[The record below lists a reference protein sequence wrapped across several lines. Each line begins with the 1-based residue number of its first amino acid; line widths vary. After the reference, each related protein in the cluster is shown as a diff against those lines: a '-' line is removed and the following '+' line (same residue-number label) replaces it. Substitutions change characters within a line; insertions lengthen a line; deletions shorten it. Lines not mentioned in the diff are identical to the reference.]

1 AALLCIE
8 KVSRP
13 TIVVTPTI
21 DLMIQWA
28 RDIESSFGIDAGMV
42 GGDVF
47 EYKPITVTTYASA
60 YIHLERWANRYGLV
74 IFDECHHLPG
84 ATYSEAANASLAPFR
99 LGLTATPERA
109 DGGEMMFPA
118 LIGPI
123 SYRLDINDA

>member
-1 AALLCIE
+1 
-8 KVSRP
+8 
-13 TIVVTPTI
+13 
-21 DLMIQWA
+21 
-28 RDIESSFGIDAGMV
+28 MV

-84 ATYSEAANASLAPFR
+84 AVYSEAANASLAPFR

-109 DGGEMMFPA
+109 DGGELMFPQ

-123 SYRLDINDA
+123 SYRLDINDAGDHLAPYETRRLFIDLTPQEEETYRTGRGEY